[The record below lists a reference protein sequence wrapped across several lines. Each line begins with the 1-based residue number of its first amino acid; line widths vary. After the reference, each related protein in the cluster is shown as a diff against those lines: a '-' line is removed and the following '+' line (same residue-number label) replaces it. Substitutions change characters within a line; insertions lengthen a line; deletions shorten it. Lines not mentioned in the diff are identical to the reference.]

1 MPRPRKRRRVCE
13 LPETLL
19 FKPAGKPITESE
31 LVVIT
36 IDEYEVIRLIDLEG
50 LNQEECAERME
61 VARSTIQ
68 RMYEEVKRKLADSI
82 VNGKAFKI
90 EGGDYKLCE
99 FDRGDCT
106 TPCCMEKNRN
116 RAAMGRGAGRGT
128 RRRNSSEK

>member
-19 FKPAGKPITESE
+19 FKPAGKPITETE
-31 LVVIT
+31 VVIIS

-68 RMYEEVKRKLADSI
+68 RMYEEVKRKVADSI

-90 EGGDYKLCE
+90 EGGDYKLCD
-99 FDRGDCT
+99 FNKDDCT
-106 TPCCMEKNRN
+106 TPCCMDKNRN
-116 RAAMGRGAGRGT
+116 RAGMRRGAVRGKGRV
-128 RRRNSSEK
+128 NESDK